1 MLFWVLFHPLHT
13 AYAVIAG
20 ATSMAEGITAF
31 RVSEGMDAAVSAT
44 CDKESIDEVRE
55 NEIGWAIE

>member
-1 MLFWVLFHPLHT
+1 
-13 AYAVIAG
+13 
-20 ATSMAEGITAF
+20 MAEGITAF